1 MIENMGGHGNYGH
14 QPQAGAT
21 DFGNILENEDGI
33 TNPDDEDYEG
43 SAEDNSNSNLYDY
56 GDIEQTNHDTTVIL
70 IAVIASSAISVILVL
85 GMLYSDS
92 YFRGPTE

>member
-14 QPQAGAT
+14 QPQATAT
-21 DFGNILENEDGI
+21 EMGNILENEDGI
-33 TNPDDEDYEG
+33 TNHDYEDYEG
-43 SAEDNSNSNLYDY
+43 SAEDNSNSYLYDY

-92 YFRGPTE
+92 YFRASTG